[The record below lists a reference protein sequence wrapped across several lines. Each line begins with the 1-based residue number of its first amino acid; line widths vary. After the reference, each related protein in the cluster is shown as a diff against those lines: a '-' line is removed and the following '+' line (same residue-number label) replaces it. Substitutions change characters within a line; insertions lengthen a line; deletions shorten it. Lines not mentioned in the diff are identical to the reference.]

1 MKDLPKS
8 ILEAFEE
15 FNAFYYMNNQK
26 DFEKGVKENEN

>member
-15 FNAFYYMNNQK
+15 FNTFYYMNNQK
-26 DFEKGVKENEN
+26 EVERSERK